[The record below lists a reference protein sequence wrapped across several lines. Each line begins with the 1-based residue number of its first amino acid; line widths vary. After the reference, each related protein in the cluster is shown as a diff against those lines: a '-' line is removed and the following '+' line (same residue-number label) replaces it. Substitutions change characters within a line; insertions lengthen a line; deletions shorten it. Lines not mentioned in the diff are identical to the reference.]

1 MNGLLGKIKV
11 RNKMMLMVMVSV
23 ISLLLMEGLSLK
35 SAWDDINH
43 ERRLALHQ
51 LVDVASSLMDS
62 QAELVSLGKKTKE
75 EGLEYILNDLR
86 GLRFGDGEY
95 FYVVNSDY
103 KMLMH
108 PLDNKLEGKS
118 RADLKDTNG
127 KPFIKELVNSAVEN
141 GEGYVEYYWNR
152 TPGADP
158 ARKLSLSHYDKYWG
172 LVVVTGIYT
181 QDIVAAFK
189 DKITYS
195 AGLLAGVLLLV
206 GFLSVM
212 ITRSVLGPVNAL
224 SLVMLRSSENRDLT
238 LRTDINSTDEFG
250 QMGQSFNQMMKSFH
264 DLIVELT
271 AATSQ
276 VASASIE
283 LSATT
288 EVTRQG
294 MKKQQEETT
303 LVATAMTEM
312 NATVHEV
319 AQNTQEAA
327 RAANSAA
334 TAAQAGTSVVGQS
347 ITAVESLSSRL
358 SESATLTQTLEAESV
373 NIATTLDVIN
383 GIAEQTNL
391 LALNA
396 AIEAARAGDMG
407 RGFAVVADEVRS
419 LSARTAESTQEISK
433 VIERLQAVT
442 KATVNAISSSSDEAS
457 SVVKQAL
464 EAGDAL
470 KQITSAVERIDTM
483 TIQVASAAEEQSL
496 VAEDI
501 NKNVVNINNVTEESF
516 EGAEQIAL
524 ASDEL
529 AQLSEHLKEVT
540 ERFTV

>member
-11 RNKMMLMVMVSV
+11 RNKMLLMVMVSV

-501 NKNVVNINNVTEESF
+501 NKNVVNINNVTEESS

>member
-1 MNGLLGKIKV
+1 
-11 RNKMMLMVMVSV
+11 
-23 ISLLLMEGLSLK
+23 
-35 SAWDDINH
+35 
-43 ERRLALHQ
+43 
-51 LVDVASSLMDS
+51 
-62 QAELVSLGKKTKE
+62 
-75 EGLEYILNDLR
+75 
-86 GLRFGDGEY
+86 
-95 FYVVNSDY
+95 
-103 KMLMH
+103 
-108 PLDNKLEGKS
+108 
-118 RADLKDTNG
+118 
-127 KPFIKELVNSAVEN
+127 
-141 GEGYVEYYWNR
+141 
-152 TPGADP
+152 
-158 ARKLSLSHYDKYWG
+158 
-172 LVVVTGIYT
+172 
-181 QDIVAAFK
+181 
-189 DKITYS
+189 
-195 AGLLAGVLLLV
+195 
-206 GFLSVM
+206 
-212 ITRSVLGPVNAL
+212 
-224 SLVMLRSSENRDLT
+224 
-238 LRTDINSTDEFG
+238 
-250 QMGQSFNQMMKSFH
+250 
-264 DLIVELT
+264 
-271 AATSQ
+271 
-276 VASASIE
+276 
-283 LSATT
+283 
-288 EVTRQG
+288 
-294 MKKQQEETT
+294 
-303 LVATAMTEM
+303 MTEM

-347 ITAVESLSSRL
+347 ITAVESLSLRL